1 VRKLFPRQGW
11 INFDEQLMAARR
23 LLIVML
29 ILLGLSTLAAAL
41 VPPQALR
48 EGTSTTSTTEETETT
63 PPDTLPSGAALPQ
76 QRIKVGGRTV
86 PVLSC
91 PASLRR
97 ARRCKPIKAG
107 DQLTL
112 VVSSRKPDQL
122 EMPAFGLVDAVGPN
136 EPARFE
142 ILFQSA
148 GSYKILFVS
157 TGRIAARIEVEK
169 RRAAKPDKME
179 PGKKKP
185 ARSRAPGE
193 PDRS

>member
-1 VRKLFPRQGW
+1 
-11 INFDEQLMAARR
+11 MAARR

-48 EGTSTTSTTEETETT
+48 EDTTTGSTTEETETNPT
-63 PPDTLPSGAALPQ
+63 DTGPSGVVLPQ
-76 QRIKVGGRTV
+76 QRIKVGGRKV

-97 ARRCKPIKAG
+97 ARRCKPIKVD

-112 VVSSRKPDQL
+112 VVSSRKADQL

-148 GSYKILFVS
+148 GSYKIRFVS

-169 RRAAKPDKME
+169 RGAGKPDKKK
-179 PGKKKP
+179 PGKKKR

-193 PDRS
+193 SD

>member
-1 VRKLFPRQGW
+1 
-11 INFDEQLMAARR
+11 MAARR

-41 VPPQALR
+41 VPPQALK
-48 EGTSTTSTTEETETT
+48 EGTSSTSTTEETETT
-63 PPDTLPSGAALPQ
+63 PPDALPTGAALPQ

-97 ARRCKPIKAG
+97 ARRCKPIKVG

-112 VVSSRKPDQL
+112 LVSSRKADQL

-148 GSYKILFVS
+148 GSYKIRFVS
-157 TGRIAARIEVEK
+157 TGRIAARIEVKK
-169 RRAAKPDKME
+169 RRAEKPDKKE
-179 PGKKKP
+179 PRKEEP
-185 ARSRAPGE
+185 AKSRAPGE

>member
-1 VRKLFPRQGW
+1 
-11 INFDEQLMAARR
+11 MAARR

-48 EGTSTTSTTEETETT
+48 EGTTTTSTTEETETT
-63 PPDTLPSGAALPQ
+63 PPDTLPRGEALPP
-76 QRIKVGGRTV
+76 QRIKVGGSKV

-97 ARRCKPIKAG
+97 AQRCKPIEVG

-112 VVSSRKPDQL
+112 VVRSRKADEL

-142 ILFQSA
+142 ILARSA
-148 GSYKILFVS
+148 GSYKIRFVS
-157 TGRIAARIEVEK
+157 NKRIAARIVVEK
-169 RRAAKPDKME
+169 PRTGTPS
-179 PGKKKP
+179 KKKRG
-185 ARSRAPGE
+185 ARSRAPGGS
-193 PDRS
+193 DRS

>member
-1 VRKLFPRQGW
+1 
-11 INFDEQLMAARR
+11 MAARR

-48 EGTSTTSTTEETETT
+48 EGTSSTTTTEETETT
-63 PPDTLPSGAALPQ
+63 PPDTQPQPSGAALPQ
-76 QRIKVGGRTV
+76 QRIKVGGRKV

-112 VVSSRKPDQL
+112 VVSSRKADQL

-136 EPARFE
+136 KPARFE

-148 GSYKILFVS
+148 GGYEIRFVS

-169 RRAAKPDKME
+169 RGGGKQDKRK

-185 ARSRAPGE
+185 AKSRAPGE
-193 PDRS
+193 SERS

>member
-1 VRKLFPRQGW
+1 
-11 INFDEQLMAARR
+11 MAARR

-63 PPDTLPSGAALPQ
+63 PPDTVPSGAALPQ

-97 ARRCKPIKAG
+97 ARRCKPIKVG

-112 VVSSRKPDQL
+112 VVSSRKADQL
-122 EMPAFGLVDAVGPN
+122 EMPAFGLVDAVGRN

-142 ILFQSA
+142 LLFLSA
-148 GSYKILFVS
+148 GSYKIRFVS

-169 RRAAKPDKME
+169 RVGKN

-185 ARSRAPGE
+185 DKEKPAKSRAPGE
-193 PDRS
+193 PDQS